1 MNRKYDRYLNP
12 DKMADEE
19 YGSPE
24 EISSHSSLLTNRRLD
39 IMFARLDEVR
49 VEAWTNTCIPTIKEF
64 YAVLSG
70 IHNNIFP
77 LIKVEDNEKI
87 IIGFNQFDTLYR
99 RIFTDDGTDKHLIL
113 DMILQILDQLQR
125 IMINSLQELQFFF
138 RLQRKQMRGMKE
150 VLEMY
155 AHKRRLKEEKEKKK
169 LGKEAGEMFKEE
181 GEDGGVPKLD
191 EPEHKPVAENQDTIQ

>member
-1 MNRKYDRYLNP
+1 MRGKYDKYLNP
-12 DKMADEE
+12 DKIADEE

-77 LIKVEDNEKI
+77 LIKVEDNAKI
-87 IIGFNQFDTLYR
+87 IKGFNQFNDLHKR
-99 RIFTDDGTDKHLIL
+99 LFADDGSDKHLIL
-113 DMILQILDQLQR
+113 NMILQIFDQIQR
-125 IMINSLQELQFFF
+125 MMINSLQELQFFF

-155 AHKRRLKEEKEKKK
+155 AHKRRLK
-169 LGKEAGEMFKEE
+169 
-181 GEDGGVPKLD
+181 
-191 EPEHKPVAENQDTIQ
+191 